1 MRLNDDV
8 HVLPLPMTLDG
19 ATRALNVSLVLDAE
33 RGATLIDAGL
43 PGQLDAIVAGLADA
57 GLGVRD
63 VRRVV
68 LTHQDFDHV
77 GSAPD
82 LVAATGARVLAHAP
96 EAPFID
102 GSQLARFWR
111 PEVLAARPQF
121 RELAEQVRPVP
132 VDEPLENGAR
142 LDVAGGVRLVAS
154 PGHTVGHACVY
165 LERSRTL
172 IAGDALT
179 ATDGRL
185 QGPAP
190 GATEDMNVA
199 MSSVR
204 ALAELDVRA
213 IVCYHGGVVD
223 DDAAGQL
230 HRLAA
235 ESGLA

>member
-1 MRLNDDV
+1 VRLNDDV
-8 HVLPLPMTLDG
+8 HVLPLPMMRDG
-19 ATRALNVSLVLDAE
+19 ETHFLNVGLVLDPE
-33 RGATLIDAGL
+33 QGATLIDAGL

-82 LVAATGARVLAHAP
+82 LVAATGASVLAHAP

-102 GSQLARFWR
+102 GSQLARFRR
-111 PEVLAARPQF
+111 PEVLAGRPEF
-121 RELAEQVRPVP
+121 RELAERVRPVP
-132 VDEPLENGAR
+132 VDEPLTDGAR

-179 ATDGRL
+179 AADGRL

-190 GATEDMNVA
+190 GATEDMDVA

-204 ALAELDVRA
+204 RLAGLDVRT
-213 IVCYHGGVVD
+213 IVCYHGGVV

-235 ESGLA
+235 DSAPA